1 LLCRRLPAGRRR
13 EEVIQA
19 LRPVAAEGKG
29 SMAREEVV
37 RALPPTGGGGGEGEH
52 GEEAW
57 VVEHGW

>member
-19 LRPVAAEGKG
+19 LRPVAAERKG

-37 RALPPTGGGGGEGEH
+37 RALRPVAAEGK
-52 GEEAW
+52 GSMARK
-57 VVEHGW
+57 HGW